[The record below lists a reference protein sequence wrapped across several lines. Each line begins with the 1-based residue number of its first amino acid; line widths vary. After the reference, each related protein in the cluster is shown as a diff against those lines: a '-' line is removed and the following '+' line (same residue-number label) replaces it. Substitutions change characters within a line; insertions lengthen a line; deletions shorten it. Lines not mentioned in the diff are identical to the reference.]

1 MKKLPDAEFEVMNAV
16 WMCEIPAT
24 TAALM
29 QTLGHAKGW
38 KMPALI
44 TLLNRL
50 IEKGF
55 LRSEK
60 PGKERTY
67 YPLINKEDYLRF
79 ETASFL
85 ARRHGDS
92 LTSLMASLTGSES
105 LTAEQAEELAR
116 WAKER
121 AT

>member
-1 MKKLPDAEFEVMNAV
+1 MKKLPDAEFEVMDAV
-16 WMCEIPAT
+16 WTCEIPAT

-29 QTLGHAKGW
+29 QVLGHAKGW
-38 KMPALI
+38 KTPALI
-44 TLLNRL
+44 SLLNRL

-60 PGKERTY
+60 PGKERAY
-67 YPLINKEDYLRF
+67 YPLIEKEDYLRF

-85 ARRHGDS
+85 TRRHGDS
-92 LTSLMASLTGSES
+92 LSSLMASLADAGA

-116 WAKER
+116 WAKGR
-121 AT
+121 AR